1 MVRITARVLCVEFTG
16 MPTELGDAFLE
27 KLDIVVGMTVA
38 EVGGTVVKL
47 GVTVAEDFSI
57 SSVLLIA
64 MVELLDINEELETR
78 GLGLVEAVLFAPI
91 TVVVFCTMSLDL
103 IIPSLALNT
112 VVMVCDVKR
121 DVTKLENELNTGVVL
136 EIPTSVVDTITVLF
150 PVNIAVVSSV
160 VDFRVLILS
169 VKRREVDEGAN
180 LLEFNTLALLSIDV
194 TTLENAS
201 LVCEAV
207 TNKLLEFGSK
217 MVEETTVDVLLGR
230 IVAIN
235 EELLVNSLLALGTTD
250 EEFTTNIVEET
261 SRVEIRICV
270 VLEEK
275 IVV

>member
-27 KLDIVVGMTVA
+27 KLDIVVGMTVV
-38 EVGGTVVKL
+38 EVDVTVVKL
-47 GVTVAEDFSI
+47 GVTVAEDFSN
-57 SSVLLIA
+57 SVLLIA
-64 MVELLDINEELETR
+64 IVELLNINEELETR

-121 DVTKLENELNTGVVL
+121 DVTKLEYELNTGVVL

-250 EEFTTNIVEET
+250 VELTTNIVDET

>member
-121 DVTKLENELNTGVVL
+121 DVTKLEYELNTGVVL

-217 MVEETTVDVLLGR
+217 MVEETTVDVLLDR

-250 EEFTTNIVEET
+250 VELTTNIVDET

-270 VLEEK
+270 VLEGK

>member
-1 MVRITARVLCVEFTG
+1 MR

-38 EVGGTVVKL
+38 EVDVTVVKL

-64 MVELLDINEELETR
+64 MVELLNINEELETR

-91 TVVVFCTMSLDL
+91 TVVVFCTISLDL

-250 EEFTTNIVEET
+250 EEFTTNIVDET

-270 VLEEK
+270 VLEGK
-275 IVV
+275 LLFD

>member
-1 MVRITARVLCVEFTG
+1 MVRITARVLCVEFTRI
-16 MPTELGDAFLE
+16 PTELGDAFLE

-78 GLGLVEAVLFAPI
+78 GLELVEAVLFAPI

-121 DVTKLENELNTGVVL
+121 DVTKLEYELNTGVVL

-160 VDFRVLILS
+160 VDFRGLLLS

-180 LLEFNTLALLSIDV
+180 LLEFNILALLSIDV
-194 TTLENAS
+194 TTLEKAS
-201 LVCEAV
+201 LVCGAV
-207 TNKLLEFGSK
+207 TKLLVFGSK

-250 EEFTTNIVEET
+250 VELTTNIVDET

>member
-270 VLEEK
+270 VLEGK